1 MGLLVVLGLY
11 FVCETPR
18 FLESAGRSDAALRVL
33 TRLRA
38 GDQDAAAHELKEV
51 RAEID
56 TEKAAGDAT
65 WSEVFTVPFF
75 RNVVIIGCA
84 VQFFQIMTGI
94 NAIVSFSGTLFQ
106 ALGLHGITFSIIPF
120 VAFTIGN
127 AVGSC
132 LLVDRVGR
140 RPLLL
145 YGMVAMCVTMLVG
158 GGVAVLA
165 QDPDGQIGTAAGY
178 TIVSMIVAYMFSF
191 GISWGFGA
199 WLYISEIMPLRVRGK
214 AVGLCTAMNWGPANV
229 MSAFLTPQMIASPLG
244 PGGTLIFFG
253 CVCLAVIPFVL
264 TCVPETKGKT
274 LEEPLQL
281 PAPSTQTSWRSYHKP
296 APTTSAAPQVRRRSC
311 HSSASPAGRT
321 SNPSPRH
328 EAKGVAPVFGER
340 AWASGFG
347 LCKGL
352 GKLKPYHA
360 VHIYD
365 FKNLRSPPANYP
377 KPWTSRFQESWVN
390 CGSFTWA
397 PR

>member
-281 PAPSTQTSWRSYHKP
+281 PAPPQPKHPGAATISPHPQRRQPPKCAGDRATLPLLRLEGLQILRPGTKP
-296 APTTSAAPQVRRRSC
+296 
-311 HSSASPAGRT
+311 
-321 SNPSPRH
+321 
-328 EAKGVAPVFGER
+328 KGWPLLFFGER
-340 AWASGFG
+340 AWAIGLG

-352 GKLKPYHA
+352 GKFEAISCCSHL
-360 VHIYD
+360 
-365 FKNLRSPPANYP
+365 
-377 KPWTSRFQESWVN
+377 
-390 CGSFTWA
+390 
-397 PR
+397 

>member
-328 EAKGVAPVFGER
+328 EAKGVAASHPLLCFGEW
-340 AWASGFG
+340 AWAIGFG
-347 LCKGL
+347 LFEGF
-352 GKLKPYHA
+352 GKFEA
-360 VHIYD
+360 I
-365 FKNLRSPPANYP
+365 
-377 KPWTSRFQESWVN
+377 
-390 CGSFTWA
+390 
-397 PR
+397 